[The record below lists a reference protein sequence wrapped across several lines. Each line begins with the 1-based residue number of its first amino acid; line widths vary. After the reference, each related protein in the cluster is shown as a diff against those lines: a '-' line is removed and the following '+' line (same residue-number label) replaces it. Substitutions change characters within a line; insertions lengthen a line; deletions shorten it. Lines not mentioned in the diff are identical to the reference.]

1 MPNLFFFLCFTLYFS
16 VFLPW
21 QKQEL
26 SSHFSVLAGNSKK
39 GSSKL
44 RKKKKKKKIIRSRNS
59 PSSMFLFPQQLSSF
73 FFLLSSPS
81 FPFFPLLSLA
91 ERHRETERGS
101 ERPCDGEKKLSRRPR
116 NLPPPSIG
124 EETKTEQQ
132 LIPS

>member
-44 RKKKKKKKIIRSRNS
+44 RKRKEKKK
-59 PSSMFLFPQQLSSF
+59 Q
-73 FFLLSSPS
+73 
-81 FPFFPLLSLA
+81 
-91 ERHRETERGS
+91 
-101 ERPCDGEKKLSRRPR
+101 KLSIFYVS
-116 NLPPPSIG
+116 LPAASW
-124 EETKTEQQ
+124 
-132 LIPS
+132 L